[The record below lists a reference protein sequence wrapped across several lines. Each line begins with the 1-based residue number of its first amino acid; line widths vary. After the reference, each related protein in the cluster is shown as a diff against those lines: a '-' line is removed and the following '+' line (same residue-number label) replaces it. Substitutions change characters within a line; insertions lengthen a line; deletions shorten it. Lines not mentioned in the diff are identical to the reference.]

1 MALIFAVLGIL
12 YFMIRCSGEKASMR
26 AMKSHSNRVL
36 GVSEQLANSA
46 FEAEYFN
53 KIREYE
59 NRISQKFISSY
70 EDDTVDA
77 LQDPREQII
86 DEIKDDLKYVFQE
99 NTEKAIDCFKGY
111 MTYDKNKFL
120 YGYDWKDRIAG
131 ASGFRHTNNVIWNI
145 WLSKHGYLD
154 YWYSFLGY
162 QYAVRMEG
170 LETAEEFKNV
180 PLRACK
186 VIERN
191 IQKTHPDIPLRIF
204 AYEQGKGTSEAW
216 PHLSWEYTFDSYITK
231 PTDAKTL
238 KDLGI
243 WLPEEEGERLA
254 LKRAQEY
261 ARREAQRI
269 AWQRQQKRAE
279 RQAMLENPGQT
290 AKLIAQ
296 QIKHSAQEKQR
307 VRSAKRAEKW
317 HTDCAEGIRKNP
329 KQWGIFRD
337 SLK

>member
-12 YFMIRCSGEKASMR
+12 YFVIKCSGEKASLKGVKR
-26 AMKSHSNRVL
+26 NSNRVL
-36 GVSEQLANSA
+36 DIAEQLSNRA
-46 FEAEYFN
+46 FENEYYD
-53 KIREYE
+53 KIREYAKRASRKSFE
-59 NRISQKFISSY
+59 HE
-70 EDDTVDA
+70 EDTIDVS
-77 LQDPREQII
+77 QDPREQII
-86 DEIKDDLKYVFQE
+86 GEIKDDLEYVFQE
-99 NTEKAIDCFKGY
+99 NTEKAIDCFKEY

-131 ASGFRHTNNVIWNI
+131 KSGFRHTNNVIWNI

-162 QYAVRMEG
+162 QYATRMEG

-191 IQKTHPDIPLRIF
+191 IQKAHPDIPLRIF
-204 AYEQGKGTSEAW
+204 AYERYKGTPGAW
-216 PHLSWEYTFDSYITK
+216 PHLSWEFTFNNSGK
-231 PTDAKTL
+231 PSDAKTL
-238 KDLGI
+238 KELGI

-254 LKRAQEY
+254 LKRAQEN

-269 AWQRQQKRAE
+269 AQQKQQKRAE

-290 AKLIAQ
+290 AKLITE
-296 QIKHSAQEKQR
+296 QIKQSVREKRQA
-307 VRSAKRAEKW
+307 RSVKRIERWNAEW
-317 HTDCAEGIRKNP
+317 MEGIRKNP
-329 KQWGIFRD
+329 KQWGTFKD
-337 SLK
+337 SIE